1 MSKLLPLFIGGA
13 VIVAIFS
20 PQAPNHAPSAPIA
33 TVAVQAPAPAVAPMK
48 GGTFILDRAPDGHFY
63 TEAQVNGALIRFL
76 VDTGASTIALSKED
90 AVKIGLP
97 FTESEFTVT
106 GEGAGGKIALKP
118 VMLDRVIIGNMET
131 ANVEGVIV
139 NSAMKTSLLGQS
151 WLKRVGTVEI
161 TGDRM
166 LLK

>member
-1 MSKLLPLFIGGA
+1 MSKMLPLLIGGA

-20 PQAPNHAPSAPIA
+20 PQAPNHAPSASIA
-33 TVAVQAPAPAVAPMK
+33 TVAVRAPAPAVAPMK

-97 FTESEFTVT
+97 FTENEFTVS

-131 ANVEGVIV
+131 TNVEGVIV